1 MLGAFKSRPFPD
13 FPVRASREQHV
24 VLSQLTKMDAI
35 EATRIEDGLGKKSSS
50 PAAADET
57 DHKQSGV
64 MPGGKIMV
72 AGGPGRKSKACK
84 FQRQTLTITTAN

>member
-24 VLSQLTKMDAI
+24 ICLQPTKMDAI
-35 EATRIEDGLGKKSSS
+35 EETRIEDGLSKNSSS
-50 PAAADET
+50 LVAEDEI
-57 DHKQSGV
+57 DHKQKGV

-72 AGGPGRKSKACK
+72 AGGPGRKSKACR